1 MSPNFNVSPHINCM
15 RFGWLSLHY
24 VVDIKCMS
32 LQTIICIHI
41 HICVTQLPT
50 SAAQIEQLGRLISID
65 IPVSMA
71 GNAKHVLLVICWT
84 LYVRQ
89 IFGCTHQNEA
99 HQQHHHHHRCSSSS
113 SSSESSHH
121 HYLLDGAVSGDAWS
135 LHFIWKVLNNN
146 FLLNV
151 ILWEEY

>member
-1 MSPNFNVSPHINCM
+1 MYKFYLVTLNKICAFDLVSTWVAAKSYRIICVNVKNSIHIFNIWHFWSDICRQNMSHNCHSGCASCPPISMYPLHINCM

-32 LQTIICIHI
+32 LQTIICINI

-84 LYVRQ
+84 LYVR
-89 IFGCTHQNEA
+89 
-99 HQQHHHHHRCSSSS
+99 
-113 SSSESSHH
+113 
-121 HYLLDGAVSGDAWS
+121 
-135 LHFIWKVLNNN
+135 
-146 FLLNV
+146 
-151 ILWEEY
+151 

>member
-1 MSPNFNVSPHINCM
+1 MSKILYIYLTFDIFDLISVDKICHTIVTVVVLHVPPNFNVFSHINCM

-24 VVDIKCMS
+24 VVDIKCMP

-71 GNAKHVLLVICWT
+71 GNAKHVLLVIC
-84 LYVRQ
+84 
-89 IFGCTHQNEA
+89 
-99 HQQHHHHHRCSSSS
+99 
-113 SSSESSHH
+113 
-121 HYLLDGAVSGDAWS
+121 
-135 LHFIWKVLNNN
+135 
-146 FLLNV
+146 
-151 ILWEEY
+151 